1 MAAHVTEGLLD
12 CVYLP
17 CHVRSH
23 RGTGYGG
30 WEMLVTEFSTEVVA
44 APERFALFEEIT
56 AESHLRNRLRSNDKD
71 DFKAK
76 MRVLDLG
83 ELQVSALSFPHLEI
97 ARTAK
102 IIRQS
107 DPEVYMIS
115 YMLGA
120 EGSFSQAG
128 NGTTF
133 HAGDLTM
140 LDSSHPFDA
149 HRHALQ
155 DSWSQLI
162 VQLPHKL
169 LPLPEK
175 TVESLLA
182 VPISG
187 RHGMGGVLARWL
199 TDLNTRAHEFT
210 PADIPTL
217 TSVTLDLLASVIARC
232 LEAEESL
239 TQETR
244 KTALRAQINAFVE
257 QHLADPA
264 MTPQTIADAHHISL
278 RHLQQLLA
286 EDDTSPAA
294 WIRHRRLERCRLD
307 LANPRLNARPIQAIA
322 ERWGF
327 TNPTHFSR
335 LFRAVYGIPPR
346 DYRHLPPKACA
357 NRQQPCAE

>member
-1 MAAHVTEGLLD
+1 MS
-12 CVYLP
+12 
-17 CHVRSH
+17 RSKPQ
-23 RGTGYGG
+23 G
-30 WEMLVTEFSTEVVA
+30 
-44 APERFALFEEIT
+44 
-56 AESHLRNRLRSNDKD
+56 NRLRGAGNAGDGVQHGGRGGAGAVRAVRRKHSRVAPTHSAAQQRPGGLPCQGACLGLGGVTGVRAVLPASGDRADSED
-71 DFKAK
+71 DPAV
-76 MRVLDLG
+76 RPRGVHDQL
-83 ELQVSALSFPHLEI
+83 H
-97 ARTAK
+97 ARC
-102 IIRQS
+102 R
-107 DPEVYMIS
+107 
-115 YMLGA
+115 
-120 EGSFSQAG
+120 GSFSQAG
-128 NGTTF
+128 SDTTF
-133 HAGDLTM
+133 HAGDLM
-140 LDSSHPFDA
+140 VLDSSHPFDA
-149 HRHALQ
+149 HRRTLQ

-175 TVESLLA
+175 TVQRLLA

-199 TDLNTRAHEFT
+199 TDLNTRAGEFT

-232 LEAEESL
+232 LDTEEAL
-239 TQETR
+239 TPETR

-257 QHLADPA
+257 QNLADPA

-294 WIRHRRLERCRLD
+294 WIRRRRLERCRLD
-307 LANPRLNARPIQAIA
+307 LVNPRLNARPIQAIA

-335 LFRAVYGIPPR
+335 LFRATYGIPPR
-346 DYRHLPPKACA
+346 DYRNLPPKACA
-357 NRQQPCAE
+357 NRQPRCAE